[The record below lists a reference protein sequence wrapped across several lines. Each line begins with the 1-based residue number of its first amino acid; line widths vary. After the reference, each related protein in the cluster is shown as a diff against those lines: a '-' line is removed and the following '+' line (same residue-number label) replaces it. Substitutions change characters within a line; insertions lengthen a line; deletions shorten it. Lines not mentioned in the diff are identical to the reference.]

1 MGFIKDYDPDTHRS
15 AYTLFT
21 PEECINLSKI
31 LHRYESDIL
40 NIPNSDSETYYKGL
54 TKQFSVYNWLNN
66 PDLQIY
72 DIPRRLF
79 TLPEFQDEEVL
90 YVQCWANILRQGENI
105 PLHIHGTSDIAE
117 WKTSQRWSE
126 FYASNT
132 FISGPEDTG
141 TYYNDTY
148 ERNNIGQM
156 NLIGSMIP
164 HEVKTHMS
172 NTPRISMAMDIYHEG
187 HPCITTA
194 IKESSTNF
202 ISPQSV
208 SNRMKRITNR
218 FNSK

>member
-1 MGFIKDYDPDTHRS
+1 MGFIKKDYDPHTHRS

-21 PEECINLSKI
+21 PEECISLSKI
-31 LHRYESDIL
+31 LHRDESDIL
-40 NIPNSDSETYYKGL
+40 NIPNTDSNSYEGL
-54 TKQFSVYNWLNN
+54 THQFSVYNWLNN
-66 PDLQIY
+66 PDLQIF

-79 TLPEFQDEEVL
+79 TLPEFQDEKVL

-105 PLHIHGTSDIAE
+105 PLHIHGIADVPQ
-117 WKTSQRWSE
+117 WDE

-172 NTPRISMAMDIYHEG
+172 NTPRISMAMDIYHDN
-187 HPCITTA
+187 HPCITNA
-194 IKESSTNF
+194 IEESSTNF

-208 SNRMKRITNR
+208 SNRFKRITNR

>member
-1 MGFIKDYDPDTHRS
+1 MGFIKKDYDPHTHRS

-21 PEECINLSKI
+21 PEECISLSKI
-31 LHRYESDIL
+31 LHRDESDIL
-40 NIPNSDSETYYKGL
+40 NIPNTDSNSYEGL
-54 TKQFSVYNWLNN
+54 THQFSVYNWLNN
-66 PDLQIY
+66 PDLQIF

-79 TLPEFQDEEVL
+79 TLPEFQDEKVL

-105 PLHIHGTSDIAE
+105 PLHIHGIADVPQ
-117 WKTSQRWSE
+117 WDE

-156 NLIGSMIP
+156 HLIGSMVP

-187 HPCITTA
+187 HPCITNA
-194 IKESSTNF
+194 IEESSTNF
-202 ISPQSV
+202 ISHQSV
-208 SNRMKRITNR
+208 KNRFKRITNR

>member
-1 MGFIKDYDPDTHRS
+1 MGFIKKDYDPHTHRS

-21 PEECINLSKI
+21 PEECISLSKI
-31 LHRYESDIL
+31 LHRDESDIL
-40 NIPNSDSETYYKGL
+40 NIPNTDSNSYEGL
-54 TKQFSVYNWLNN
+54 THQFSVYNWLNN
-66 PDLQIY
+66 PDLQIF

-79 TLPEFQDEEVL
+79 TLPEFQDEKVL

-105 PLHIHGTSDIAE
+105 PLHIHGIADVPQ
-117 WKTSQRWSE
+117 WDE

>member
-40 NIPNSDSETYYKGL
+40 NIPNTDNNSYEGL
-54 TKQFSVYNWLNN
+54 THQFSVYNWLNN

-79 TLPEFQDEEVL
+79 TLPEFQDEKVL

-105 PLHIHGTSDIAE
+105 PLHIHGIADVPE
-117 WKTSQRWSE
+117 WDE

-132 FISGPEDTG
+132 FISGPEETG
-141 TYYNDTY
+141 THYNDTY
-148 ERNNIGQM
+148 ERNSQGIM
-156 NLIGSMIP
+156 HLIGSMVE
-164 HEVKTHMS
+164 HGVSTHMS
-172 NTPRISMAMDIYHEG
+172 NTPRISMAMDIYHDN
-187 HPCITTA
+187 HPL
-194 IKESSTNF
+194 IKEQIESTTTDF
-202 ISPQSV
+202 ISHM
-208 SNRMKRITNR
+208 NMHDRMKRITNR

>member
-1 MGFIKDYDPDTHRS
+1 MGFINDYDPHTHRS

-21 PEECINLSKI
+21 PEECNALSKI
-31 LHRYESDIL
+31 LLRDERMVLD
-40 NIPNSDSETYYKGL
+40 IPNIDDNSYEGT
-54 TKQFSVYNWLNN
+54 THQFSVYNWLNN
-66 PDLQIY
+66 PNLQIY
-72 DIPRRLF
+72 DIPKRLF
-79 TLPEFQDEEVL
+79 TLPEFQEEKVL
-90 YVQCWANILRQGENI
+90 YVQCWVNILRQGKNI
-105 PLHIHGTSDIAE
+105 PHHIHGNEDLPD
-117 WKTSQRWSE
+117 WWS

-156 NLIGSMIP
+156 HLIGSMIP

-172 NTPRISMAMDIYHEG
+172 HTPRISMAMDIYHEG
-187 HPCITTA
+187 HPCITNA

-208 SNRMKRITNR
+208 SNRFKRITNR

>member
-1 MGFIKDYDPDTHRS
+1 MGFIKKDYDPHTHRS

-21 PEECINLSKI
+21 PEECISLSKI
-31 LHRYESDIL
+31 LHRDESDIL
-40 NIPNSDSETYYKGL
+40 NIPNTDSNSYEGL
-54 TKQFSVYNWLNN
+54 THQFSVYNWLNN

-105 PLHIHGTSDIAE
+105 PLHIHGIADVPQ
-117 WKTSQRWSE
+117 WDE

-187 HPCITTA
+187 HPCITNA

>member
-1 MGFIKDYDPDTHRS
+1 MGFVKDYDPHTHRS
-15 AYTLFT
+15 EYTLFT

-31 LHRYESDIL
+31 LQRDESDIL
-40 NIPNSDSETYYKGL
+40 SIPNNDDRTIYKGL

-72 DIPRRLF
+72 DIPKRLF
-79 TLPEFQDEEVL
+79 TLPEFQKEEVL
-90 YVQCWANILRQGENI
+90 YVQCWVNILRQGENI
-105 PLHIHGTSDIAE
+105 PLHEHGNPDIPE
-117 WKTSQRWSE
+117 WFE

-148 ERNNIGQM
+148 ERNTIGQM
-156 NLIGSMIP
+156 HLIGSMIP

-187 HPCITTA
+187 HPCITSG

-208 SNRMKRITNR
+208 SNRFKRITNR
-218 FNSK
+218 FHSK

>member
-1 MGFIKDYDPDTHRS
+1 MGFIKKDYDPHTHRS

-21 PEECINLSKI
+21 PEECISLSKI
-31 LHRYESDIL
+31 LHRDESDIL
-40 NIPNSDSETYYKGL
+40 NIPNTDSNSYEGL
-54 TKQFSVYNWLNN
+54 THQFSVYNWLNN
-66 PDLQIY
+66 PDLQIF

-79 TLPEFQDEEVL
+79 TLPEFQDEKVL

-105 PLHIHGTSDIAE
+105 PLHIHGIADVPE
-117 WKTSQRWSE
+117 WDE

>member
-1 MGFIKDYDPDTHRS
+1 MGFIKKDYDPHTHRS

-21 PEECINLSKI
+21 PEECISLSKI
-31 LHRYESDIL
+31 LHRDESDIL
-40 NIPNSDSETYYKGL
+40 NIPNTDSNSYKGL
-54 TKQFSVYNWLNN
+54 THQFSVYNWLNN
-66 PDLQIY
+66 PDLQIF

-105 PLHIHGTSDIAE
+105 PLHIHGIADVPQ
-117 WKTSQRWSE
+117 WDE

-172 NTPRISMAMDIYHEG
+172 NTPRISMAMDIYHDN
-187 HPCITTA
+187 HPL
-194 IKESSTNF
+194 IKEQIESTTTDF
-202 ISPQSV
+202 ISHM
-208 SNRMKRITNR
+208 NMHDRMKRITNR